1 MNARTPKV
9 ESVHIDLD
17 APLWPQ
23 VASAIG
29 EEAAVGLPRRL
40 GGRRVYIP
48 RAAGLNHPL
57 SWGAGLEAAAILC
70 GLLAGSFP
78 DVPLTAGKRAR
89 ILELSRGGRRR
100 ADVATIVGCTERHVY
115 QVLAEARAD
124 ETQGD
129 LFDVS

>member
-9 ESVHIDLD
+9 EPVHIDLD

-29 EEAAVGLPRRL
+29 EEAAVGLSRRL

-57 SWGAGLEAAAILC
+57 S
-70 GLLAGSFP
+70 
-78 DVPLTAGKRAR
+78 
-89 ILELSRGGRRR
+89 
-100 ADVATIVGCTERHVY
+100 
-115 QVLAEARAD
+115 
-124 ETQGD
+124 
-129 LFDVS
+129 